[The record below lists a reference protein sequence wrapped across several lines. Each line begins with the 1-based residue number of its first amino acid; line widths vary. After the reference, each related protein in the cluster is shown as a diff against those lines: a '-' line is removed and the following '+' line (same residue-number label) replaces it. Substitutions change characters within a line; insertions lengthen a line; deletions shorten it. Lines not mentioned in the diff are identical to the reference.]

1 MSRRDDAPGKASGT
15 IANIRATDSL
25 RFGVSPSLSPPSLF
39 SSSSP
44 SPPPPP
50 CVYSQSFGCARAS
63 AFPLL
68 SQLAASRETR
78 RGEMAS
84 LRSSL
89 PSRLRQLLSGET
101 AIGPSVR
108 TDSDTPPKVKSFIDK
123 VIQSPLQDIAI
134 PLSGFNWEYD
144 KGNFHHWRPLFL
156 HFDTYFKTYLSCRN
170 DLLLSDNIGEDES
183 PFPKLAVLQILRV
196 MQIILENCHNKN
208 SFEGLEHFKLLLSST
223 DPEILIATLE
233 TLSALVKINPSKLHG
248 SGKSVGCGSVNGFLL
263 SLAQGWGSKEEGLG
277 LYSCVVAN
285 ERLQEEGLCLFP
297 SESDNEYDK
306 SQYRLGSTL
315 YFELNGVYSQS
326 EGTSSHTPNSS
337 SRVVHIPDL
346 HLRKEDDLVLMK
358 QCIQQY
364 DVPPDLRFAL
374 LTRIR
379 YAHAF
384 RSARTCRLYSRICLL
399 AFIVLVQSNDA
410 HDELASFFAN
420 EPEYTNE
427 LIRIVRSEESI
438 PGTIRMLAMLALGAQ
453 LAAYISSHERARIL
467 SGSSLSFTATHRT
480 ILLNVL
486 QKAVLSLNS
495 SSDPSSLAF
504 VEALLQFYML
514 NIVSSSTQ
522 GNNIRGWGMLPTF
535 LPLLE
540 DSYPSHMHLV
550 CLAVKTIQKLMD
562 YSSSAVSHFRELGG
576 VELLVQR
583 LQLEVTRVIGLT
595 GGNDESAVVGECSRN
610 SDDLLNT
617 QKRLIKV
624 LLKALGSA
632 TYSPTNPSRSQ
643 NTQDTSLAATLSYI
657 FGKCRKVWW

>member
-1 MSRRDDAPGKASGT
+1 
-15 IANIRATDSL
+15 
-25 RFGVSPSLSPPSLF
+25 
-39 SSSSP
+39 
-44 SPPPPP
+44 
-50 CVYSQSFGCARAS
+50 
-63 AFPLL
+63 
-68 SQLAASRETR
+68 
-78 RGEMAS
+78 MAS

-108 TDSDTPPKVKSFIDK
+108 MDSDTPPKVKSFIEK

-170 DLLLSDNIGEDES
+170 DLLLSDKIGEDES

-196 MQIILENCHNKN
+196 MQIILENCHNKS

-248 SGKSVGCGSVNGFLL
+248 SGKSVGCGSVNGYLL

-297 SESDNEYDK
+297 SEADNEYDK

-326 EGTSSHTPNSS
+326 EGTSGHSPNSS

-379 YAHAF
+379 YAD
-384 RSARTCRLYSRICLL
+384 RKS
-399 AFIVLVQSNDA
+399 
-410 HDELASFFAN
+410 
-420 EPEYTNE
+420 
-427 LIRIVRSEESI
+427 
-438 PGTIRMLAMLALGAQ
+438 
-453 LAAYISSHERARIL
+453 
-467 SGSSLSFTATHRT
+467 
-480 ILLNVL
+480 
-486 QKAVLSLNS
+486 
-495 SSDPSSLAF
+495 
-504 VEALLQFYML
+504 
-514 NIVSSSTQ
+514 
-522 GNNIRGWGMLPTF
+522 
-535 LPLLE
+535 
-540 DSYPSHMHLV
+540 
-550 CLAVKTIQKLMD
+550 
-562 YSSSAVSHFRELGG
+562 
-576 VELLVQR
+576 
-583 LQLEVTRVIGLT
+583 
-595 GGNDESAVVGECSRN
+595 VV
-610 SDDLLNT
+610 
-617 QKRLIKV
+617 
-624 LLKALGSA
+624 
-632 TYSPTNPSRSQ
+632 
-643 NTQDTSLAATLSYI
+643 
-657 FGKCRKVWW
+657 